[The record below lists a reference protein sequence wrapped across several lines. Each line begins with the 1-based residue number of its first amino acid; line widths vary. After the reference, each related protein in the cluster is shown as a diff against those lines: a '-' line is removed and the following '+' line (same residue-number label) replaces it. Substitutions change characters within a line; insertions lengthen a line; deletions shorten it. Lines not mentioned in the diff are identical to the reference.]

1 MTESS
6 IYLAKPWLKYY
17 PEGVS
22 ESVAVD
28 EESLSNAFD
37 RATDQFLNRAAV
49 IFYGNK
55 ISYRQLRELSDR
67 FAAGL
72 ASVGVKKG
80 DRVAFYLLNSP
91 QFIIAYFGALKA
103 GATVTPI
110 SPIYTS
116 GELRHQLLDSQAQ
129 HIVCQDMLYENV
141 RKADCPLQSIILTGI
156 EEYLPTLKKIFRK
169 KATRKYVQ
177 SGIKT
182 ELKDN
187 GNIYQFQALLKE
199 HAPSP
204 PNITFRPKEDV
215 ATLPYTGGTTAQ
227 PKGIMLTHYNLL
239 ANQKQIQSSWPFLE
253 PGQEVFLAYLPLFH
267 IFGQVAIMLN
277 GLILGATLVLLTTP
291 DLDEI
296 LASVEEYGANI
307 FFGVPAFYDM
317 LKDYKKTDRINW
329 KNLKLIVCAAD
340 TLHETTI
347 KGWEKRTGTKILE
360 GFGMTEVSGACHV
373 NPYDRPK
380 LGSFGVPLS
389 DITAAVVNPD
399 TNGFLPT
406 GEVGELVVNG
416 PNVMKGYW
424 NRAEENINALI
435 NIEGSIWLKTG
446 DLVKMDD
453 EGYFYYVDRKKD
465 LIKYKGYSVFAR
477 EIEEVI
483 ISHPQVK
490 AAGIVGVPNPK
501 VGQYIKAYVVLF
513 SEGRGTISEEDIAN
527 YCREHLAHYKIP
539 NIVEFR
545 GELPKTDVGKIS
557 RRELREESEEIL
569 YK

>member
-6 IYLAKPWLKYY
+6 IYLTKPWLKYY
-17 PEGVS
+17 PEDVP
-22 ESVAVD
+22 ESVD
-28 EESLSNAFD
+28 IKEESINDAFD
-37 RATDQFLNRAAV
+37 RATDNFSNRTAV

-55 ISYRQLRELSDR
+55 ISYKQLREMSDR

-116 GELRHQLLDSQAQ
+116 GELRHQLQDSQAQ
-129 HIVCQDMLYENV
+129 HIVCQDILYENV
-141 RKADCPLQSIILTGI
+141 KKSDLPLQNIILTGI

-169 KATRKYVQ
+169 KSTGNYEQV
-177 SGIKT
+177 SIKAD
-182 ELKDN
+182 LKEN
-187 GNIYQFQALLKE
+187 VNLHQFQVILKE
-199 HAPSP
+199 HSPCSPSITIAP
-204 PNITFRPKEDV
+204 KVDV

-253 PGQEVFLAYLPLFH
+253 PGKEVFLAYLPLFH

-277 GLILGATLVLLTTP
+277 GILLGATLVLLTTP

-296 LASVEEYGANI
+296 LSSVDEYGANI
-307 FFGVPAFYDM
+307 FFGVPAFYDL

-347 KGWEKRTGTKILE
+347 KGWERRTGTKILE

-380 LGSFGVPLS
+380 PNSFGVPLS
-389 DITAAVVNPD
+389 DITAAVVNPE
-399 TNGFLPT
+399 TNGFLPAGET
-406 GEVGELVVNG
+406 GELIVTG
-416 PNVMKGYW
+416 PNIMKGYW
-424 NRAEENINALI
+424 NRPEENKNTLI
-435 NIEGSIWLKTG
+435 NIEGSTWLKTG
-446 DLVKMDD
+446 DLVKMDE

-490 AAGIVGVPNPK
+490 MAGIVGIPEPK
-501 VGQYIKAYVVLF
+501 VGQYVKAYVVLF
-513 SEGRGTISEEDIAN
+513 PEGRGKISEEDIVN
-527 YCREHLAHYKIP
+527 YCRERLAHYKVP
-539 NIVEFR
+539 SVVEFR

-557 RRELREESEEIL
+557 RRELREESADL
-569 YK
+569 